1 MQRELFQN
9 VWVEKGWKRSIAN
22 PYSKECVKARGM
34 LVLLSSALF
43 FYGRPRQGHEWTQ
56 KLGKAGARGALLV
69 RTRPQRGGGDP
80 PPLYGPQNCRT
91 EQGALSAPEA
101 PEILF

>member
-1 MQRELFQN
+1 MWVFSTN
-9 VWVEKGWKRSIAN
+9 VDNCDEFLWQS
-22 PYSKECVKARGM
+22 CVAW
-34 LVLLSSALF
+34 LVDADWEVGLMV
-43 FYGRPRQGHEWTQ
+43 RP
-56 KLGKAGARGALLV
+56 RGALLV